1 MKSPEMGWQQSQPEA
16 APEKFEE
23 KSVKNEEG
31 VLNRFLRG
39 KAGKFAR
46 TLAFVTALSFGGGM
60 AGTAKEAFAD
70 EKEIPKTADTMKEN
84 SPEQKDVEFFK
95 QLYNLPDNP
104 NAVNPAQNEILKGW
118 AARAMIQNYV
128 LQKMGI
134 KSGVVKLEDLKKV
147 IDDLNNISGK
157 AAKEIYNTD
166 DEFEG
171 INKLNQDISKK
182 AGIKTLM
189 EMQIQYSK

>member
-1 MKSPEMGWQQSQPEA
+1 MGWQPEA

-23 KSVKNEEG
+23 KSVKSEEG

-39 KAGKFAR
+39 KAGGFAR

-70 EKEIPKTADTMKEN
+70 EKETPKTADTMKEK
-84 SPEQKDVEFFK
+84 SPEQKDVEFLER
-95 QLYNLPDNP
+95 LYNLPDNP
-104 NAVNPAQNEILKGW
+104 NAATPAQ
-118 AARAMIQNYV
+118 ARLMKERDARNLIQIYA
-128 LQKMGI
+128 LEKKEGQ
-134 KSGVVKLEDLKKV
+134 SGDLKPEDIKKTL
-147 IDDLNNISGK
+147 DDLSNASGTF
-157 AAKEIYNTD
+157 AKKIYNTS

-182 AGIKTLM
+182 PGIETLIK
-189 EMQIQYSK
+189 MQIQFGK